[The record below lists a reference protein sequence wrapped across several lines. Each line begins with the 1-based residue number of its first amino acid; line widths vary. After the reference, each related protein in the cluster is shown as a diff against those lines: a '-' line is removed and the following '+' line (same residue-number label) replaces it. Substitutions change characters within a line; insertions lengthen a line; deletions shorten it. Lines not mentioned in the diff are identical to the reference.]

1 MNERISSL
9 QNPKIKHIVK
19 LQKAT
24 ERKNCREFLIEGIR
38 ELELAQQADYE
49 FIQFFF
55 NPEIIHRNK
64 RYDIV
69 EKMNHLCPVYELSSE
84 AFSKVAYRE
93 STEGI
98 IALGKQKPTDL
109 PSLKL
114 SGCPLLLVV
123 ESVEKPGN
131 LGAILR
137 TADAAHLDA
146 VIVCDPLTDLYNPN
160 LIRSSL
166 GCLFTVPVVSCSS
179 SEALQYLKKNQIT
192 IYATTLQC
200 SEAYHLHDYRGGS
213 AFVMGTEASGLSKFW
228 RENANEEI
236 NIPMN
241 GIIDSLNVATATAIV
256 VFEALR
262 QRQFIISRAD

>member
-19 LQKAT
+19 LQKAS
-24 ERKNCREFLIEGIR
+24 ERKNCGEFLIEGIR
-38 ELELAQQADYE
+38 ELELAQQSAYE
-49 FIQFFF
+49 FVQFFYC
-55 NPEIIHRNK
+55 PEIIYRNK

-69 EKMNHLCPVYELSSE
+69 EQMMKVCPVYELSSD

-98 IALGKQKPTDL
+98 IAVAKQKTSDIQ
-109 PSLKL
+109 SLKM
-114 SGCPLLLVV
+114 SACPLLLIL

-146 VIVCDPLTDLYNPN
+146 VIVCDPLTDLFNPN

-179 SEALQYLKKNQIT
+179 AEAFKYVQDKQLS

-200 SEAYHLHDYRGGS
+200 NEAYHLQDYRGGS
-213 AFVMGTEASGLSKFW
+213 VFVMGTEASGLSQFW
-228 RENANEEI
+228 RENATAEI

-241 GIIDSLNVATATAIV
+241 GIIDSLNVATASAIV

-262 QRQFIISRAD
+262 QRQFIIC